1 MHQQMQAI
9 KNFIFLLSFT
19 NVTRWLFHLF
29 SGWVY
34 RVSVTGERMLKTCG
48 V

>member
-1 MHQQMQAI
+1 MQAI
-9 KNFIFLLSFT
+9 KTFFFFLLSFT
-19 NVTRWLFHLF
+19 NVTQWLFHLF

-34 RVSVTGERMLKTCG
+34 GVLVTGEGMLKTCR